1 VAKFVLVWAEGLEI
15 VIVETGESDAA
26 LEEERV
32 GVESNG
38 AIDDDLEVELLLE
51 GAGKVERDE
60 DVQRKRRGQGREVD
74 LHDGVGMYFSQS
86 GNLPLLH
93 AWEEEVIGQVMTR
106 GRKSQKEI
114 AAGNVSGERM
124 GILKEDVRRGWLAYD
139 LIIEANTR
147 LVVSVAQKLKGRGVH
162 FLDLIQE
169 GNMGLIRAAKKFDH
183 TKGYKFSTYATWWIR
198 QAVTRAVAEQSRTI
212 RLPVYLHDEITRLY
226 YRVSRLTQ
234 ELGHIPS
241 KEEIIEHTEWAED
254 EIENM
259 FRFSRKTLSLEQ
271 RVGDDE
277 DSELGDF
284 IPDEYELDTD
294 AEGNLLSGDVRTV
307 LSVLPDKERMI
318 LMLRNGLWDGQ
329 KWTLEE
335 VGQAAGV
342 SRERIRQIEAK
353 AYARLE
359 GKTVVKD
366 TRDYIGYN
374 DDPDGA
380 EEENY
385 E

>member
-1 VAKFVLVWAEGLEI
+1 MAKFVLVWAEGLEI